1 MPIIWKVV
9 PLVKFIANLAAH
21 TLARWSL
28 ANGTIGSLNLGDGP
42 PPIVNVMQDE
52 AKLS

>member
-1 MPIIWKVV
+1 MPIIWKLV
-9 PLVKFIANLAAH
+9 PLVKFIANLAPH

-28 ANGTIGSLNLGDGP
+28 VNGTTGSLNIGDGP

-52 AKLS
+52 AGLS